1 MSHILKYIIILL
13 LGNYNETDKYWV
25 MYEKRNTKPS
35 YYIHVEALD
44 ETNNSLFKC
53 NIDEVKLY
61 DRQVCSSLDY

>member
-1 MSHILKYIIILL
+1 
-13 LGNYNETDKYWV
+13 

-61 DRQVCSSLDY
+61 DRQVCSSLDYQEYKIEMELKEHTNFKFEVDI